1 LLLIKEICGKKRE
14 ASKIFFFDAKVQ
26 LLWNDTYFLPQK
38 NMNTTN
44 SGEYKMMIFFLQ
56 KINNMNTT
64 DWENIEW
71 LSRNVSVNI
80 FNNKINKLWYQ
91 YVAVNIYI
99 LNK

>member
-1 LLLIKEICGKKRE
+1 
-14 ASKIFFFDAKVQ
+14 
-26 LLWNDTYFLPQK
+26 
-38 NMNTTN
+38 MNTTN

>member
-1 LLLIKEICGKKRE
+1 
-14 ASKIFFFDAKVQ
+14 
-26 LLWNDTYFLPQK
+26 
-38 NMNTTN
+38 
-44 SGEYKMMIFFLQ
+44 
-56 KINNMNTT
+56 MNTT

>member
-1 LLLIKEICGKKRE
+1 
-14 ASKIFFFDAKVQ
+14 
-26 LLWNDTYFLPQK
+26 
-38 NMNTTN
+38 MNTTN
-44 SGEYKMMIFFLQ
+44 SGEFKVKIFFLQ

>member
-1 LLLIKEICGKKRE
+1 M
-14 ASKIFFFDAKVQ
+14 Q
-26 LLWNDTYFLPQK
+26 LLWNDTYFFLQK

-44 SGEYKMMIFFLQ
+44 SGEFKVKIFFLQ

>member
-1 LLLIKEICGKKRE
+1 M
-14 ASKIFFFDAKVQ
+14 Q
-26 LLWNDTYFLPQK
+26 LLWNDTYFFLQK

-44 SGEYKMMIFFLQ
+44 SGEFKMKIFFLQ